1 MAEAFQE
8 AMRRRLGIV
17 GEMGASA
24 NEYAQNWNR
33 IRSEGATMRQPG
45 GPSGGALMRQPG
57 GAYNGPRG
65 NLQALLAFGRM
76 LEGRGFKVSENPHF
90 GSGRVGGHT
99 KGSRHYSG
107 RAIDVNFAPGTS
119 RREQQAIDRIVGLAA
134 QYGLRSIWRK
144 PNHFNHAH
152 FDF

>member
-17 GEMGASA
+17 GDMGASA
-24 NEYAQNWNR
+24 NEYAQSWNKMR
-33 IRSEGATMRQPG
+33 QGAMRQPG
-45 GPSGGALMRQPG
+45 GPSGGAVMRQPG
-57 GAYNGPRG
+57 GPSYGGPRG
-65 NLQALLAFGRM
+65 NLQSLLNFGRY
-76 LEGRGFKVSENPHF
+76 LESQGFRVGENPHF
-90 GSGRVGGHT
+90 GNGRVGRHT

-119 RREQQAIDRIVGLAA
+119 RREQQAIDRIVGLAR
-134 QYGLRSIWRK
+134 QYGLRSIWRQ
-144 PNHFNHAH
+144 PGHYNHAH